1 MSFTVFKKISY
12 SIFLLLLLVTTGAT
26 AQKGK
31 TNRELN
37 KLMKEYK
44 AVGLAVVVVKNNK
57 IAYAK
62 SLGYKNKEAKTPLKE
77 EDIFRI
83 ASISKS
89 FVATSI
95 MQLVEGGKL
104 SLSDDVS
111 KLVGFTVRNPAYPDD
126 VITLR
131 MLLSHTSSINDKQGY
146 FEPGILHPEK
156 NKNWANSYN
165 SYRPGEGYQYCN
177 LNFNMAGMIVER
189 VSNERFDTYIRNHI
203 LRPLQLYGGHCI
215 DSLDAS
221 RFATLYEYD
230 SSSQSFTAAPNAYHP
245 RQEELKNYVQGE
257 STFIFSPTGGMKIS
271 ALDLARYMT
280 LHMNYGEYN
289 GVRILS
295 KESAEAMQAIVA
307 EKAKYGLALSTTDSF
322 IPPTTLIG
330 HTGSAY
336 GLYSTMFFNPKEKYG
351 IVAITNGC
359 NPVYKGGYNQLL
371 QSTAQVLYSNFIR

>member
-1 MSFTVFKKISY
+1 MFLAAFQKISCY
-12 SIFLLLLLVTTGAT
+12 LLFLVLLINNGAS
-26 AQKGK
+26 AQKSK
-31 TNRELN
+31 TKKEIN
-37 KLMKEYK
+37 KLIKEYK

-57 IAYAK
+57 IAYSK
-62 SLGYKNKEAKTPLKE
+62 SFGYKNKETGTTLKE
-77 EDIFRI
+77 KDIFRI

-95 MQLVEGGKL
+95 MQLVEVGKL
-104 SLSDDVS
+104 SLADDVS

-146 FEPGILHPEK
+146 FEPAVINPEK
-156 NKNWANSYN
+156 NKDWSTSYN
-165 SYRPGEGYQYCN
+165 NYRPGEGYQYCN
-177 LNFNMAGMIVER
+177 LNFNMAGMIIER
-189 VSNERFDTYIRNHI
+189 ISQERFDVYVRNHI
-203 LRPLQLYGGHCI
+203 LRPLQLYGGHCV

-230 SSSQSFTAAPNAYHP
+230 SSLQTFTASPNAYHP
-245 RQEELKNYVQGE
+245 RQEELRNYVQGQ

-271 ALDLARYMT
+271 AVDLALYMAM
-280 LHMNYGEYN
+280 HMNYGEYN

-295 KESAEAMQAIVA
+295 KESAQEMQTVVA
-307 EKAKYGLALSTTDSF
+307 EKGKYGLALSTTDSF
-322 IPPTTLIG
+322 IPATTLIG

-336 GLYSTMFFNPKEKYG
+336 GLYSVLFFNPKEKYG

-359 NPVYKGGYNQLL
+359 NPVYQGGYNRLL
-371 QSTAQVLYSNFIR
+371 QSTAQVLYTNFIH